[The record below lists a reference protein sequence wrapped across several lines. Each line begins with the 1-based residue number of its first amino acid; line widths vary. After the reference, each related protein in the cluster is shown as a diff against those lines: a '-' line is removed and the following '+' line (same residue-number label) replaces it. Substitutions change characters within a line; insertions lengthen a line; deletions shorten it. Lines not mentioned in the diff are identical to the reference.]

1 MARSAAAD
9 VASQAVSV
17 GLIALFVATDRGLYA
32 IIAATVVAA
41 AVNMGVIFVLYR
53 RLAAVHL
60 RFDLRAWRR
69 MFVSA
74 LPLGIAL
81 IVNVIYFRLDAF
93 LLSLLKGA
101 RDVGIYGIAFRFSEM
116 LTPFPLFF
124 VASVF
129 PAMAAMSHD
138 ANREPLRRLTQRTF
152 DVLVVAGVPVVV
164 GAIVVAPEIV
174 HAIAGP
180 AFADAVVPLR
190 LIVIGTGAA
199 FVATLFGYLLI
210 AIDRQ
215 KNALWLNFVVLALN
229 LALNLALIPPY
240 GYTAAAAIASGT
252 DLLIVVGE
260 LWLIAR
266 FTSIVPSPNVAL
278 RALLASAAMAAAVLV
293 LGAGLIVSIVVGALV
308 YFAGLYL
315 LRVHV
320 ELDLAHVFT
329 RRAT

>member
-1 MARSAAAD
+1 
-9 VASQAVSV
+9 
-17 GLIALFVATDRGLYA
+17 
-32 IIAATVVAA
+32 
-41 AVNMGVIFVLYR
+41 
-53 RLAAVHL
+53 
-60 RFDLRAWRR
+60 
-69 MFVSA
+69 
-74 LPLGIAL
+74 
-81 IVNVIYFRLDAF
+81 LDASTKAARPEAKS
-93 LLSLLKGA
+93 SLIL
-101 RDVGIYGIAFRFSEM
+101 
-116 LTPFPLFF
+116 
-124 VASVF
+124 
-129 PAMAAMSHD
+129 
-138 ANREPLRRLTQRTF
+138 
-152 DVLVVAGVPVVV
+152 
-164 GAIVVAPEIV
+164 
-174 HAIAGP
+174 
-180 AFADAVVPLR
+180 
-190 LIVIGTGAA
+190 IGTGAA